1 MKKRSAGLFAAL
13 LFLALPLLAPG
24 FAPAAEAVPGPEKTV
39 SGLHSVLI
47 SVMKDAE
54 RLGFRGRYEA
64 LDPEIRKRF
73 DLAFITRFAAG
84 RYWKRLTEEQKR
96 ELTERFSVMS
106 VATYASRFDGYSGE
120 EFRHVGVEEAK
131 RGRVIVR
138 TVLLKSDGETIDFDY
153 VLRRTRGGWRIINV
167 VVKGVSDLSLKRS
180 QFTSILKKEGIEGL
194 IKRINKKIRDYET
207 GAAD

>member
-1 MKKRSAGLFAAL
+1 MKKRSLRLFLAL
-13 LFLALPLLAPG
+13 LFLALPLLVPG
-24 FAPAAEAVPGPEKTV
+24 SALSAEAVSGPEKTV

-47 SVMKDAE
+47 SVMKDAKK
-54 RLGFRGRYEA
+54 LGFRGRYDV
-64 LDPEIRKRF
+64 LDPEIRERF

-84 RYWKRLTEEQKR
+84 RYWRRLTEEQKR

-120 EFRHVGVEEAK
+120 EFRHIGVEEAK

-138 TVLLKSDGETIDFDY
+138 TVLVKSDGETFDFVY
-153 VLRRTRGGWRIINV
+153 VLRRTGDGWRIINV
-167 VVKGVSDLSLKRS
+167 VVDGVSDLSLKRS
-180 QFTSILKKEGIEGL
+180 QFTAILKKKGIDGL
-194 IKRINKKIRDYET
+194 MKKIDKKIRDYET